1 MGGKVARGC
10 GIPRGIVLLQVFGF
24 SGGPRWAQS
33 VGPEHPWT
41 LDTSQIRWLQ
51 KFGALWEAKM
61 VAIWGFCDVKWGPF
75 GVQNGYVRPFK
86 GTKKGEKTPVDAVY
100 HGAKIIG
107 KDARGCGAGF
117 LVSREAN

>member
-1 MGGKVARGC
+1 MQFGTSSGASFGVQNGYVEPFIRPKWVEKSPVD
-10 GIPRGIVLLQVFGF
+10 GIPRGFVLLQVFGF

-61 VAIWGFCDVKWGPF
+61 VAMWGFWDVKWGPF
-75 GVQNGYVRPFK
+75 GVQNGHVGP
-86 GTKKGEKTPVDAVY
+86 
-100 HGAKIIG
+100 
-107 KDARGCGAGF
+107 CGGP
-117 LVSREAN
+117 N